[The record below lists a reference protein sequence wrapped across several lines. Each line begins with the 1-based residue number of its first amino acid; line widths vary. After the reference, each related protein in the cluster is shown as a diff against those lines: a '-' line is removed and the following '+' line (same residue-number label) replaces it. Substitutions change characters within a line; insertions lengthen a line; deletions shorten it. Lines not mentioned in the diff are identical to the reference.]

1 MDKMIM
7 AVIPRDEAEK
17 VLDALI
23 NNGFTA
29 TFAETKGGMLRQSQY
44 TLFIATKSTK
54 VDQICELINDNCM
67 EDVEISDE
75 GLAEQELAEESGSA
89 TVGGAVIFI
98 WDLKGKKSY

>member
-1 MDKMIM
+1 MEKMIM

-44 TLFIATKSTK
+44 TLFSAVKSEA
-54 VDQICELINDNCM
+54 VDQVCELIKMNC
-67 EDVEISDE
+67 
-75 GLAEQELAEESGSA
+75 LAEVKIDDDSLAQQELAEESGSA
-89 TVGGAVIFI
+89 KVGGAIIFI
-98 WDLKGKKSY
+98 WDINSTRIF

>member
-1 MDKMIM
+1 MEKMIM

-44 TLFIATKSTK
+44 TLFSAVKSK
-54 VDQICELINDNCM
+54 DVDLVCELIKNNCLS
-67 EDVEISDE
+67 EVEIDDDS
-75 GLAEQELAEESGSA
+75 LSQQELAEESGSA
-89 TVGGAVIFI
+89 KVGGAIIFI
-98 WDLKGKKSY
+98 WDIKSTRIY

>member
-1 MDKMIM
+1 M

-44 TLFIATKSTK
+44 TLFSAVKTEN
-54 VDQICELINDNCM
+54 VERICDLIKKNCLS
-67 EDVEISDE
+67 DVEIDAD
-75 GLAEQELAEESGSA
+75 GLAQQELAEESGSA
-89 TVGGAVIFI
+89 KVGGAIIFI
-98 WDLKGKKSY
+98 WDIKSARIY

>member
-23 NNGFTA
+23 NNEFTA

-44 TLFIATKSTK
+44 SLFIAVKSRDVDK
-54 VDQICELINDNCM
+54 VCGIIELNCKA
-67 EDVEISDE
+67 DVEISDDN
-75 GLAEQELAEESGSA
+75 LAQQELAQDSGSPK
-89 TVGGAVIFI
+89 VGGAIIFI
-98 WDLKGKKSY
+98 WDLKSTSIY

>member
-1 MDKMIM
+1 MEKMIM
-7 AVIPRDEAEK
+7 VVIPRDEAEK

-44 TLFIATKSTK
+44 TLFTAVKSK
-54 VDQICELINDNCM
+54 DVDQVCELINKNCM
-67 EDVEISDE
+67 ADVEIDDE

-89 TVGGAVIFI
+89 RVGGAIVFI
-98 WDLKGKKSY
+98 WDIVSTRIY

>member
-1 MDKMIM
+1 MEKMIM

-44 TLFIATKSTK
+44 TLFSAVKSEA
-54 VDQICELINDNCM
+54 VDQVCELIKANC
-67 EDVEISDE
+67 
-75 GLAEQELAEESGSA
+75 LAEVKIDDDSLAQQELAKESGSA
-89 TVGGAVIFI
+89 KVGGAIIFI
-98 WDLKGKKSY
+98 WDINSTRIF